1 MNEYLQS
8 FYLALLQGLTEFLP
22 ISSSGHLVL
31 VPRLAGWHDQGLDF
45 DVAVHIGTL
54 LAVLIY
60 FRSDVRKILV
70 DWFGS
75 VTGGPATI
83 HSRLAWSMVI
93 ATVPIGIA
101 AVLFEEVIADAL
113 RAPLPIAVATLGFG
127 ILLGLADWLGAKRR
141 SVEEVSW
148 KDAVVLGCAQA
159 LALIPGTSR
168 SGITISAGLLMGL
181 TREAAARISFLMA
194 IPVIVLAGLWQTRG
208 LIAADAPVR
217 WNLLIFAT
225 LVSATVA
232 LGCIHWFLFFL
243 RRHSLL
249 PFVIYR
255 ILLGV
260 ILLLVFG

>member
-22 ISSSGHLVL
+22 VSSSGHLVL
-31 VPRLAGWHDQGLDF
+31 LPRLAGWHDQGLDF
-45 DVAVHIGTL
+45 DVAAHIGTL

-60 FRSDVRKILV
+60 FHSDVRKILA

-75 VTGGPATI
+75 LRGGPVTH
-83 HSRLAWSMVI
+83 HSRLAWSIVI
-93 ATVPIGIA
+93 ATAITGIA
-101 AVLFEEVIADAL
+101 ALLFEEVINSVL
-113 RAPLPIAVATLGFG
+113 RAPLPVAVATLVFG
-127 ILLGLADWLGAKRR
+127 VLLGLADWLGPKRR
-141 SVEEVSW
+141 SLEDVRW

-168 SGITISAGLLMGL
+168 SGVTISAGLLLGL
-181 TREAAARISFLMA
+181 GREAAARLSFLMA
-194 IPVIVLAGLWQTRG
+194 IPVIVLAGLWQSRG
-208 LIAADAPVR
+208 LIADDTPVR
-217 WNLLIFAT
+217 WDLLIFAT

-232 LGCIHWFLFFL
+232 LGCIHWFLYFL

-255 ILLGV
+255 VVLGV
-260 ILLLVFG
+260 ILLLIFG